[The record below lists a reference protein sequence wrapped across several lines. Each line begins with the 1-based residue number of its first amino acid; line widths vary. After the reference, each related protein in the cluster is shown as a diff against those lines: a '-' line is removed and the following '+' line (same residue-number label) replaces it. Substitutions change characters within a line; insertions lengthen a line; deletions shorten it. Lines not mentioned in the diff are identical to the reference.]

1 MSVSLCFALLR
12 KKYIPSQLS
21 FSSRYP
27 SYFLL
32 SRYHGLSGLTL
43 MLAVSVRTLI
53 MYFLRRNATR
63 DEMEMKFHLT
73 DKPHLMLDVISDGL
87 PVVVFFAPI
96 RTSRLTGHD

>member
-73 DKPHLMLDVISDGL
+73 GTPYLISQLSRQLTVNLAFTRDFVTCVL
-87 PVVVFFAPI
+87 P
-96 RTSRLTGHD
+96 